1 MPKARSPERDRAYE
15 IYKES
20 NGLITLRE
28 IASRLGVPEK
38 SVSGWKCKDS
48 WDKKLME
55 YSNRIFG
62 VLRREKMSLKKSLKM
77 LKITKN

>member
-28 IASRLGVPEK
+28 IADRK
-38 SVSGWKCKDS
+38 SV
-48 WDKKLME
+48 
-55 YSNRIFG
+55 
-62 VLRREKMSLKKSLKM
+62 V
-77 LKITKN
+77 

>member
-15 IYKES
+15 LYKES

-48 WDKKLME
+48 WDKKINGVLQSISE
-55 YSNRIFG
+55 YSKTEKSGTGHYYRC
-62 VLRREKMSLKKSLKM
+62 RE
-77 LKITKN
+77 